1 MKVLLIEDER
11 DVAEVFE
18 DWLKNIGYEIHYCSN
33 GYTAGVEILDHSS
46 DGHFDLVIT
55 DIKLP
60 GKSGSDLID
69 LLERLEPMGGNL
81 PIIFLS
87 GFIDE
92 ELREKY
98 KEISRIFFIDKPV
111 SRDNFMAVVEE
122 TKKFSSKKT

>member
-33 GYTAGVEILDHSS
+33 GYTAGVEILDHSG

-69 LLERLEPMGGNL
+69 LLYHDRFNL
-81 PIIFLS
+81 PL
-87 GFIDE
+87 E
-92 ELREKY
+92 
-98 KEISRIFFIDKPV
+98 FFPMDRSPNR
-111 SRDNFMAVVEE
+111 SFN
-122 TKKFSSKKT
+122 

>member
-1 MKVLLIEDER
+1 
-11 DVAEVFE
+11 
-18 DWLKNIGYEIHYCSN
+18 
-33 GYTAGVEILDHSS
+33 
-46 DGHFDLVIT
+46 
-55 DIKLP
+55 
-60 GKSGSDLID
+60 
-69 LLERLEPMGGNL
+69 RLEPMGGNL

>member
-1 MKVLLIEDER
+1 MKALLIEDER

-18 DWLKNIGYEIHYCSN
+18 DWLKDIGYEIHYCSN

-87 GFIDE
+87 GFIDQ

-98 KEISRIFFIDKPV
+98 KEIPRIFFLDKPV